1 MDRFKRKINLI
12 MMVGLCLFATTFGIG
27 ASTLI
32 NSVATYAN
40 AQTIEEESDVSASDV
55 NSDLDA
61 GVSANAT
68 VIIDGAYYMNTTSQA
83 GSESAPAIG
92 GTNLQNATVHITN
105 SLFEFSTSGFL
116 GNLSGANVEISN
128 SIFVYT
134 GTASNATLFSNAPTS
149 ITLENVALF
158 ATNSGTIS
166 TTWQDD

>member
-83 GSESAPAIG
+83 GSE
-92 GTNLQNATVHITN
+92 L
-105 SLFEFSTSGFL
+105 
-116 GNLSGANVEISN
+116 VEQICRM
-128 SIFVYT
+128 
-134 GTASNATLFSNAPTS
+134 TLFA
-149 ITLENVALF
+149 
-158 ATNSGTIS
+158 
-166 TTWQDD
+166 